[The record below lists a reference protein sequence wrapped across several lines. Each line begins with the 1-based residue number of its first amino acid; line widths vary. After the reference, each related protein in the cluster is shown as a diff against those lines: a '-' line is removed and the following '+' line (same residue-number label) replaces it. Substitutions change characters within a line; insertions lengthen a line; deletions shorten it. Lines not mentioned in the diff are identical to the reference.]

1 MRPPPRLP
9 LVEHP
14 PLSLPASLPTWK
26 RVQRSWRVW
35 RRLGA
40 PRWVCKR
47 IREGFRPRFQGTV
60 PAFNQRNPPPTGP
73 LEAAARP
80 EQFRLLIAK
89 GVIAPRP
96 TDLGP
101 PQHVSAWRL
110 EPKRE
115 NGQPT
120 GAWRFLF
127 DGRRINAHTRKQRFR
142 LQLPRGIP
150 EQVLQGDHGVTADIK
165 DYFYAYSLAPAWRKF
180 FTIRA
185 PETAHAEFP
194 TDDPMHPDHDGAYH
208 AYIPGSYWHYQAIPQ
223 GWCSSPRIAQ
233 KALKWF
239 VRYLQGC
246 GVGVILYVDD
256 CLLIHNR
263 VGLPR
268 ILQHFDWLLN
278 SLGLCRHPNKGMAIP
293 SSTVLFL
300 GLMVH
305 FPTATTPGKFSIP
318 GYKLNALHTR
328 IRRTLQHAAQ
338 HARWVPARAVAAIAG
353 TCVPLRLASPFLVH
367 FCGSLWHAL
376 RPSPTETRLH
386 RKDPR
391 WRWRQGVKLTHEATA
406 DLKSLLVLPLVW
418 SEAPMTP
425 PPTTSTLTTGASLT
439 GYGAFVDVPLLHQP
453 IPHLAGQW
461 EHEHPPGDMTI
472 LELETVIRAVQAFG
486 DHLRGQQVRLMTDN
500 LSVMYGV
507 RKLYSP
513 TARIMAGLRRLVEQL
528 REFDIRLGA
537 QHIRSIDNTLADR
550 LSRIQSPAEFRYDPQ
565 LLQPAERQLQVKTTV
580 DCFASS
586 VCRQPSLRYHSR
598 YADPE
603 AAKVDTYVSSWRDDV
618 CWLTPPISQL
628 SSTIRKIRQDQGS
641 GLLLHPIW
649 PTAPWWVPLQLM
661 TVDYMSIPDINSY
674 IQRLP
679 TNPTV
684 PDVLRA
690 NWQFQISYVSGALS

>member
-1 MRPPPRLP
+1 MRPPPRLS

-14 PLSLPASLPTWK
+14 PLSLPAALPTWQ

-47 IREGFRPRFQGTV
+47 IREGFRPRFTGPA
-60 PAFNQRNPPPTGP
+60 PAFHQRNPPPAGP

-89 GVIAPRP
+89 GVITPRP
-96 TDLGP
+96 APWGP
-101 PQHVSAWRL
+101 PLHVSAWRL

-127 DGRRINAHTRKQRFR
+127 DGRRLNRHTKQQRFR

-150 EQVLQGDHGVTADIK
+150 EQVAPGDHGITADIK
-165 DYFYAYSLAPAWRKF
+165 DYFYACSLAPAWRKY

-185 PETAHAEFP
+185 PEAVHPSFP
-194 TDDPMHPDHDGAYH
+194 ADDPQHPDHNGAFR
-208 AYIPGSYWHYQAIPQ
+208 AYIPGSCWHYQAIPQ
-223 GWCSSPRIAQ
+223 GWCSPPRIAQ
-233 KALKWF
+233 KSLKWF

-246 GVGVILYVDD
+246 GIGVILCVDD

-263 VGLPR
+263 ADLPR
-268 ILQHFDWLLN
+268 ILQHFDWMLN
-278 SLGLCRHPNKGMAIP
+278 SLGLCRHPNKGMSIP
-293 SSTVLFL
+293 SSTLLFL

-305 FPTATTPGKFSIP
+305 FPTSSTPGKFSIP
-318 GYKLNALHTR
+318 SYKLGALHTR

-353 TCVPLRLASPFLVH
+353 TCVSLRLASPLLVH

-376 RPSPTETRLH
+376 RPSTTGSRLH

-391 WRWRQGVKLTHEATA
+391 WRWRQGVKLTHAATN
-406 DLKSLLVLPLVW
+406 DLKSLLALPLVW

-439 GYGAFVDVPLLHQP
+439 GFGAFVDAPLLHQP

-461 EHEHPPGDMTI
+461 EREHPPGGMTI
-472 LELETVIRAVQAFG
+472 LELETVIRAIRAFG
-486 DHLRGQQVRLMTDN
+486 DHLRGQRVRLMTDN
-500 LSVMYGV
+500 LSVMHGV

-513 TARIMAGLRRLVEQL
+513 TDRIMAGLRRLVEQL
-528 REFDIRLGA
+528 RAFDIRLDA
-537 QHIRSIDNTLADR
+537 HYIRSTDNILADR
-550 LSRIQSPAEFRYDPQ
+550 LSRIQPPPEFRCSPQ
-565 LLQPAERQLQVKTTV
+565 LLQLAQRQLRVMATV
-580 DCFASS
+580 DCFASPVS
-586 VCRQPSLRYHSR
+586 RQPSLPHHSR
-598 YADPE
+598 YADPT
-603 AAKVDTYVSSWRDDV
+603 AATVDTYVSSWKDEV
-618 CWLTPPISQL
+618 CWLTPPLSQMSPTVHKL
-628 SSTIRKIRQDQGS
+628 RHDRGS

-649 PTAPWWVPLQLM
+649 PTAPWWVPLQLI
-661 TVDYMSIPDINSY
+661 TLGYMSVPDIRQC

-684 PDVLRA
+684 PDVLRG
-690 NWQFQISYVSGALS
+690 NWRFQISYVNGNVN